1 MTVTC
6 TLQVTVPGRLLL
18 LGKEELVHVAETSQ
32 LEPEPVF
39 LLGAAVAF
47 VLLLLV
53 PLADAVRTRHYWWA
67 LFIFLVP
74 PVGGI
79 AWLFLRRRLIAGDRR
94 VERALR

>member
-1 MTVTC
+1 M
-6 TLQVTVPGRLLL
+6 TVPGRLLL

-53 PLADAVRTRHYWWA
+53 PVKSREVVY
-67 LFIFLVP
+67 
-74 PVGGI
+74 VGGSFVRG
-79 AWLFLRRRLIAGDRR
+79 LEVD
-94 VERALR
+94 